1 MALNDMFKSFCVLFI
16 GIFIEAI
23 PFILIGALVAGII
36 TTFLTEEL
44 IKKVLP
50 KNKLG
55 GAIVASLLGLFFP
68 LCECATVPVTRGL
81 VKKGVPTNIAITFML
96 AAPIVNPVVMLSTY
110 QAFGQSAKV
119 LLLRVGIGITLAIII
134 GFLLEVLNNNKY
146 VLKEGNIS
154 FTCDC
159 GCEELKKEKSL
170 KVLIRHIGEELYS
183 IGKYLIIGSILAS
196 LFQVVIPSDIVNR
209 LAVNKL
215 LAVIVMMV
223 LSYLLSLCS
232 EADAFVARS
241 FLTQFSLGPVMA
253 FLILGPML
261 DLKNNLMLFSG
272 FKKGF
277 VFKLMFLVF
286 SSCFI
291 VGCLI

>member
-1 MALNDMFKSFCVLFI
+1 MALSDMFKSFCVLFI

-36 TTFLTEEL
+36 TTFLTEDF
-44 IKKVLP
+44 IKKILP
-50 KNKLG
+50 KNRLL
-55 GAIVASLLGLFFP
+55 GAIVAALLGLFFP

-81 VKKGVPTNIAITFML
+81 VKKGVPVSIATTFML
-96 AAPIVNPVVMLSTY
+96 AAPIINPVVMLSTY
-110 QAFGQSAKV
+110 QAFGQDTQV
-119 LLLRVGIGITLAIII
+119 LLLRVGISVIVAILI
-134 GFLLEVLNNNKY
+134 GFLIEILNNGHV
-146 VLKEGNIS
+146 VLKDGDMN
-154 FTCDC
+154 FTCEC
-159 GCEELKKEKSL
+159 GCEDLKKERNL
-170 KVLIRHIGEELYS
+170 KVLISHIGEELYS

-196 LFQVVIPSDIVNR
+196 LFQVVIPGEIISK

-215 LAVIVMMV
+215 LAVIVMM
-223 LSYLLSLCS
+223 LLAYLLSLCS

-241 FLTQFSLGPVMA
+241 FLTQFSLGPIMA

-286 SSCFI
+286 AFCFL
-291 VGCLI
+291 VGCLV

>member
-1 MALNDMFKSFCVLFI
+1 MSLAEMFKSFCVLFI
-16 GIFIEAI
+16 GIFIEAV

-50 KNKLG
+50 SNKLG

-81 VKKGVPTNIAITFML
+81 VKKGVPVNVATTFML

-110 QAFGQSAKV
+110 QAFGGSSKV
-119 LLLRVGIGITLAIII
+119 LILRVGAGVILAIII
-134 GFLLEVLNNNKY
+134 GFLLEILNNGHSVLKDKVLN
-146 VLKEGNIS
+146 
-154 FTCDC
+154 FTCEC

-170 KVLIRHIGEELYS
+170 KVLIEHIGEELYS

-196 LFQVVIPSDIVNR
+196 LFQVVIPGDIINR

-215 LAVIVMMV
+215 LAVVVMMS
-223 LSYLLSLCS
+223 LAYLLSLCS

-241 FLTQFSLGPVMA
+241 FLIQFSLGPVIA

-272 FKKGF
+272 FKKRY
-277 VFKLMFLVF
+277 VFTLMFLVF
-286 SSCFI
+286 TFCFLI
-291 VGCLI
+291 GCLV